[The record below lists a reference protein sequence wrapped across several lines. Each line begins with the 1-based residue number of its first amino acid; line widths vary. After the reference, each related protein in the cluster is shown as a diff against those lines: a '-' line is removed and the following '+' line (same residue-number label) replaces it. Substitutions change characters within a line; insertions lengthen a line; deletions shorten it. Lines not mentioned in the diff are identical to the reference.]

1 MKTEKNII
9 EKADARIVKTVRK
22 LRSVNENNE
31 IDNNE
36 QKKNNTPI
44 EKRVP
49 SNSTS
54 DKTNSSLINNNNNI
68 NNVSALYKRGS
79 KSNILT
85 PIINKG
91 NNDINQRIS
100 IDGSLRLEDKKNVFN
115 YDTLKKY
122 NKRPKTEF
130 QKNILSENNIIKYKG
145 EFVNLIKKDKEL
157 QNLIEKSDIIKD
169 GNYENYAE
177 KFFKQPYF
185 LYVLEML
192 ILEDI
197 QESNTLKVFRQN
209 KNLLPIKV
217 VKENFFRD
225 EIKKHLISKTSQIEY
240 KRSSQQL
247 IKNIDQYMDKISQ
260 FEI

>member
-85 PIINKG
+85 PIINKE

-100 IDGSLRLEDKKNVFN
+100 ID
-115 YDTLKKY
+115 
-122 NKRPKTEF
+122 
-130 QKNILSENNIIKYKG
+130 
-145 EFVNLIKKDKEL
+145 
-157 QNLIEKSDIIKD
+157 
-169 GNYENYAE
+169 
-177 KFFKQPYF
+177 
-185 LYVLEML
+185 
-192 ILEDI
+192 
-197 QESNTLKVFRQN
+197 
-209 KNLLPIKV
+209 
-217 VKENFFRD
+217 
-225 EIKKHLISKTSQIEY
+225 
-240 KRSSQQL
+240 
-247 IKNIDQYMDKISQ
+247 
-260 FEI
+260 

>member
-54 DKTNSSLINNNNNI
+54 DKTNSSLSNNNI

-100 IDGSLRLEDKKNVFN
+100 IDGSLRIEEKKM
-115 YDTLKKY
+115 
-122 NKRPKTEF
+122 
-130 QKNILSENNIIKYKG
+130 
-145 EFVNLIKKDKEL
+145 
-157 QNLIEKSDIIKD
+157 
-169 GNYENYAE
+169 
-177 KFFKQPYF
+177 F
-185 LYVLEML
+185 LVMKL
-192 ILEDI
+192 
-197 QESNTLKVFRQN
+197 
-209 KNLLPIKV
+209 
-217 VKENFFRD
+217 
-225 EIKKHLISKTSQIEY
+225 
-240 KRSSQQL
+240 
-247 IKNIDQYMDKISQ
+247 
-260 FEI
+260 